1 MNLQEIK
8 EDEKSFASNI
18 ESAGSRESHES
29 GREAS
34 LEKKEQDVIKAS
46 EILEAPPDGSFIHGL
61 SLFVAWVK
69 SLVAKDD

>member
-1 MNLQEIK
+1 MNLQETK
-8 EDEKSFASNI
+8 EDEKSIVANVEFA
-18 ESAGSRESHES
+18 ASHETRES

-34 LEKKEQDVIKAS
+34 LELKEQDVIKAS

-61 SLFVAWVK
+61 QLFVAWVK